1 MVVEGGGAG
10 WGRWGGGQV
19 EKDSGMLLIT
29 WPSSV
34 SAAALQATVN
44 L

>member
-1 MVVEGGGAG
+1 MCG
-10 WGRWGGGQV
+10 GGGQV

-29 WPSSV
+29 WLFSV